1 MTRSCKEAGLKVFRR
16 PTAHLLDSPE
26 SRIIQLP
33 YHNRFETIW
42 EYKESFL
49 SGRIDFLSVIGC
61 RCPIC
66 GALECYRRITP
77 YRRYAIELFARFK
90 KSRVPIARF
99 ICRRRQS
106 TFSLL
111 PIQLIPYFQYT
122 VNAVL
127 GVVLLAF
134 RYWQMG
140 RRGFYSASVQVDPD
154 SMVTP
159 YLVGYWLTA
168 IISGFRRAH
177 GILAGFYDLGDVK
190 TFSQRSGF
198 WNEASGYFFALGIK
212 PDISWPPLIRTLLIR
227 YSRTTSRFLFG
238 TASQQRMASCR

>member
-1 MTRSCKEAGLKVFRR
+1 M
-16 PTAHLLDSPE
+16 
-26 SRIIQLP
+26 
-33 YHNRFETIW
+33 
-42 EYKESFL
+42 
-49 SGRIDFLSVIGC
+49 
-61 RCPIC
+61 
-66 GALECYRRITP
+66 
-77 YRRYAIELFARFK
+77 
-90 KSRVPIARF
+90 PIARF
-99 ICRRRQS
+99 ICPRRQS

-140 RRGFYSASVQVDPD
+140 QRGFYGASDQVDPD

-177 GILAGFYDLGDVK
+177 GILVRFYDLSDVK
-190 TFSQRSGF
+190 TFSQGSGL
-198 WNEASGYFFALGIK
+198 WDEASGYFLALGIK
-212 PDISWPPLIRTLLIR
+212 PEISWPLLIRTLLIR

-238 TASQQRMASCR
+238 TASQHRMATCR

>member
-1 MTRSCKEAGLKVFRR
+1 MLQGSRPKGFRR
-16 PTAHLLDSPE
+16 PTAYLLDSPE

-33 YHNRFETIW
+33 YHNRFETIR

-49 SGRIDFLSVIGC
+49 SGQIDFLSVIGC

-66 GALECYRRITP
+66 NSLQCYRPITA
-77 YRRYAIELFARFK
+77 YWRYAIELFARFK

-134 RYWQMG
+134 RYWQKG
-140 RRGFYSASVQVDPD
+140 YRGFYGASMQVDPD
-154 SMVTP
+154 SMVSP
-159 YLVGYWLTA
+159 YLVGFWLAA

-177 GILAGFYDLGDVK
+177 GILVRFYDFSDVK
-190 TFSQRSGF
+190 VFSQGKGL
-198 WNEASGYFFALGIK
+198 WYEASGYFLAFGLNPAIALA
-212 PDISWPPLIRTLLIR
+212 PLICTLINR
-227 YSRTTSRFLFG
+227 YSRTTRRFLFG
-238 TASQQRMASCR
+238 TASQHRKATCH